1 MTAVIFNAAN
11 FKTRYPEFN
20 GVPDAQLQACFDEA
34 TLYLSNSDTSPVQD
48 ISRRTVLLNML
59 TAHVAY
65 IGGKLGNNGG
75 QPLPVGRTSNAT
87 EGSVSVGLEYA
98 PPGTQAWYVQ
108 TQYGA
113 AFWQATL
120 NLRRF
125 RYRPRPTLY

>member
-1 MTAVIFNAAN
+1 MTAVIFNPTA
-11 FKTRYPEFN
+11 FKVRYPEFAT
-20 GVPDAQLQACFDEA
+20 VSDVVLQNCFDES

-48 ISRRTVLLNML
+48 IPRRTVLLNML

-65 IGGKLGNNGG
+65 INGKISGNGA
-75 QPLPVGRTSNAT
+75 QPLPVGRTSSAT
-87 EGSVSVGLEYA
+87 EGTVSATLEYA
-98 PPGTQAWYVQ
+98 QPGSQSWFVQ

-125 RYRPRPTLY
+125 RYRPRPTVW

>member
-1 MTAVIFNAAN
+1 MTAVIFNPTA
-11 FKTRYPEFN
+11 FKTRYPEFAAVSN
-20 GVPDAQLQACFDEA
+20 VLLQAYFDES

-48 ISRRTVLLNML
+48 IPRRTLLLNML

-65 IGGKLGNNGG
+65 IGGALGNNGG
-75 QPLPVGRTSNAT
+75 QALPVGRTSSAT
-87 EGSVSVGLEYA
+87 EGSVSVSLEYMT
-98 PPGTQAWYVQ
+98 PGTQAWYVQ

-125 RYRPRPTLY
+125 RYRSRPTVY